1 MPVTMDASGGV
12 VVAKPAG
19 ALGATLAM
27 LLFVLLAAWLAWGA
41 LEERKQ
47 AALQQ
52 RLQAEA
58 NGIALKVEERF
69 RGYRQVLR
77 GARALYMASD
87 TVEGREWAEYVAGLT
102 LSEDYRGIQGVGFS
116 RWLTPAA
123 RLELEARMQAA
134 GLAGY
139 KVWPAGEREHYSAIV
154 ALEPLDTRNRRALG
168 FDMFSEPTR
177 REAMTRAVEVSE
189 GALSGPVVLV
199 QEDGVAQQR
208 GVLLYLAVFRSGF
221 SASDV
226 ATRWRELQGWVYSP
240 FRMDDLMEGAL
251 GRFTSDMRLKVLDLS
266 PGSQPAL
273 LFDSEP
279 ESGEG
284 PANAL
289 RYERRLVLGG
299 REWLLE
305 FSTRPDFSVG
315 ERPLVE
321 LGVIVLIGSLLLA
334 VTWSLAVTRAR
345 ARALAIV
352 SGSLRQR
359 EAQYRAIVN
368 LSHEGIATV
377 DQRWRLTY
385 VNPRLAEMLRQS
397 ANELLGTS
405 FCTYCPD
412 LGDELAGERAERLR
426 QGNGR
431 SLEMELQREDG
442 SKLTVLVSDAPLVD
456 ADGRLSG
463 ATLMVVDI
471 TERKAAERR
480 INYLATHD
488 GLTDIPNRARF
499 EELLGAAIA
508 RAARY
513 QHSFALL
520 FVDLDHFK
528 EVNDSHGHL
537 VGDALL
543 VEAVKRM
550 KSCLRAS
557 DTPARQGGDEFVVLL
572 PETKSTQD
580 AERVAEKIRAELARP
595 FEVEGCN
602 LNISSSIGVVFY
614 PQHGRDADALLRHAD
629 EAMYR
634 AKSAGRNRVAVC
646 DAAGEKV

>member
-1 MPVTMDASGGV
+1 MPVTMDASGG
-12 VVAKPAG
+12 AAGHKPAG
-19 ALGATLAM
+19 ALGVTSAM
-27 LLFVLLAAWLAWGA
+27 LAFVLLAAWLAWGA
-41 LEERKQ
+41 LEQRKE

-87 TVEGREWAEYVAGLT
+87 SVEGREWAEYVAGLT

-123 RLELEARMQAA
+123 RLELEARMQAD
-134 GLAGY
+134 GLTGY
-139 KVWPAGEREHYSAIV
+139 RVWPAGEREHYSAIV
-154 ALEPLDTRNRRALG
+154 ALEPQDRRNRRALG
-168 FDMFSEPTR
+168 FDMFSDPTR

-208 GVLLYLAVFRSGF
+208 GVLLYLAVFRGGVKANDTIS
-221 SASDV
+221 
-226 ATRWRELQGWVYSP
+226 RWQELQGWVYSP

-251 GRFTSDMRLKVLDLS
+251 GRFTSDMRVRVRDLS

-279 ESGEG
+279 DASDEAG
-284 PANAL
+284 AL

-305 FSTRPDFSVG
+305 FSARPDFSAG

-321 LGVIVLIGSLLLA
+321 LGVIVLIGGLLLV

-377 DQRWRLTY
+377 DQDGRLTY
-385 VNPRLAEMLRQS
+385 VNPRLAEMLRQP
-397 ANELLGTS
+397 ADKLRGGS
-405 FCTYCPD
+405 FCRYCPD
-412 LGDELAGERAERLR
+412 LCNEPASERAERLR

-431 SLEMELQREDG
+431 SLEMELEREDG
-442 SKLTVLVSDAPLVD
+442 SQLTVLVSDAPLVD
-456 ADGRLSG
+456 ADGRLNG

-471 TERKAAERR
+471 TERKASERR
-480 INYLATHD
+480 INHLATHD
-488 GLTDIPNRARF
+488 GLTDIANRARF
-499 EELLGAAIA
+499 EELLGEAIV

-550 KSCLRAS
+550 KICLRAS

-572 PETKSTQD
+572 PETKSLQD
-580 AERVAEKIRAELARP
+580 AERVAEKIRVELARP
-595 FEVEGCN
+595 FEVEGCT

-614 PQHGRDADALLRHAD
+614 PEHGGDADTLLRHAD

-634 AKSAGRNRVAVC
+634 AKSAGRNRVAVYGA
-646 DAAGEKV
+646 DSEKV

>member
-1 MPVTMDASGGV
+1 MPFTMDGGD
-12 VVAKPAG
+12 KPASKSAS
-19 ALGATLAM
+19 ALGVTLAM
-27 LLFVLLAAWLAWGA
+27 LIFVLLAAWLAWGA

-47 AALQQ
+47 VALQQ

-87 TVEGREWAEYVAGLT
+87 SVEGREWAEYVAGLT

-116 RWLTPAA
+116 RWLTPAE
-123 RLELEARMQAA
+123 RHELEARMQAD
-134 GLAGY
+134 GLASY
-139 KVWPAGEREHYSAIV
+139 KVWPEGEREHYSAIV
-154 ALEPLDTRNRRALG
+154 TLEPLDRRNRRALG
-168 FDMFSEPTR
+168 FDMYSEPTR
-177 REAMTRAVEVSE
+177 REAMRRAVEVSE

-199 QEDGVAQQR
+199 QEDGVAQQQ
-208 GVLLYLAVFRSGF
+208 GVLLYLAVFHAGF
-221 SASDV
+221 RASD
-226 ATRWRELQGWVYSP
+226 AAARWQELQGWVYSP

-266 PGSQPAL
+266 PGSEPVL
-273 LFDSEP
+273 LFDSDPDE
-279 ESGEG
+279 EKE
-284 PANAL
+284 AAEAL

-305 FSTRPDFSVG
+305 FSALPDFSAG

-345 ARALAIV
+345 AQALAIV

-377 DQRWRLTY
+377 DKGWRLTY
-385 VNPRLAEMLRQS
+385 VNPRLAEMLRQP
-397 ANELLGTS
+397 AGKLRGVS
-405 FCTYCPD
+405 FCRYCPD
-412 LGDELAGERAERLR
+412 LCNEPVEERTTRLR

-431 SLEMELQREDG
+431 SLEVELEREDSG
-442 SKLTVLVSDAPLVD
+442 KLTVLVSDAPLVD
-456 ADGRLSG
+456 ADGNLSG

-480 INYLATHD
+480 INHLATHD
-488 GLTDIPNRARF
+488 GLTDIANRARF
-499 EELLGAAIA
+499 EELLAEAIA

-572 PETKSTQD
+572 PETKSPQD
-580 AERVAEKIRAELARP
+580 AERVAEKIRLELARS

-602 LNISSSIGVVFY
+602 LSISSSIGVVYY
-614 PQHGRDADALLRHAD
+614 PEHGRDADTLLRHAD

-634 AKSAGRNRVAVC
+634 AKSAGRNRVAVYEM
-646 DAAGEKV
+646 DGAQAE